1 MNHSNLSKLSRFQL
15 VDVRGRVDGFIQ
27 RCFLTAFGGKS
38 MANEISADHPQVVIQ
53 RRIGIRIGCR
63 TESRQE
69 EGRYT
74 PFRLQV
80 QPPVAEFYRLMV
92 IFPDKLKHLFRIVRK
107 SIRSLRLLPQPLL
120 QDAIVNWIGRDG
132 EPPSARSYSIG
143 NESSDC
149 HGFSENHKPVR
160 HFDNGFLPKR
170 CSRSSRLRLI
180 SSCSS
185 GR

>member
-1 MNHSNLSKLSRFQL
+1 
-15 VDVRGRVDGFIQ
+15 
-27 RCFLTAFGGKS
+27 
-38 MANEISADHPQVVIQ
+38 MANEIPADHPQVVIQ

-63 TESRQE
+63 AESRQE

-92 IFPDKLKHLFRIVRK
+92 ISPDKLKHLFRIVRK

-132 EPPSARSYSIG
+132 EPPSAVTALVMRVQTVMDFRKTINQFAILIMDFFRNNAVG
-143 NESSDC
+143 HHD
-149 HGFSENHKPVR
+149 
-160 HFDNGFLPKR
+160 FD
-170 CSRSSRLRLI
+170 
-180 SSCSS
+180 
-185 GR
+185 